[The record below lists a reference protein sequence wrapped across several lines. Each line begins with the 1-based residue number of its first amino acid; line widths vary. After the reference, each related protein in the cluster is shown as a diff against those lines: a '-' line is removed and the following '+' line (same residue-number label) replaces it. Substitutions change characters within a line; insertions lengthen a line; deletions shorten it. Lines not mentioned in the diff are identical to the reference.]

1 MQRTIA
7 ERTATNDPAIG
18 LVAMSTW
25 AGSTSASTG
34 PASARI
40 SATATAAATSPY
52 VRRKR
57 AIAAC
62 QFCRLRK
69 TKCDNVRPVCG
80 SCRHHQAR
88 CVYADGSEADGH
100 QVGLDEAASRH
111 REVLERLDDIRNL
124 LVRASPPEASSSAA
138 LEVGSPLS
146 VLSTIAGH
154 NLRHDSASPHS
165 VETDSVPGHQH
176 SPSPTAY
183 LQYTKCE
190 SVLKWPVL
198 SNVIGDEDASIDSF
212 IFDSHVRGD
221 SEQHEVDPF
230 SDRGQSSPSTRR
242 SPGHKTKAESFVN
255 HGLPEQDLAILCQ
268 KFLALVN
275 CRNPIVDAH
284 DLLSYAKSVAENGL
298 GWDAKS
304 CIVVCLVPSFIITR
318 IFSTPFRNQCP
329 VCRDIV

>member
-25 AGSTSASTG
+25 AGSTSASSG

-124 LVRASPPEASSSAA
+124 LVRSSPPNACNSATSDM
-138 LEVGSPLS
+138 GSPLS
-146 VLSTIAGH
+146 VLGTLTGNTLGHGSAGTH
-154 NLRHDSASPHS
+154 A
-165 VETDSVPGHQH
+165 VEADTVSDHHH
-176 SPSPTAY
+176 SPSPTAH

-190 SVLKWPVL
+190 SVLKWPIL
-198 SNVIGDEDASIDSF
+198 SSVIGDEDASIDSF

-221 SEQHEVDPF
+221 SDEQEADPF
-230 SDRGQSSPSTRR
+230 SSNGGQSSPSTNR
-242 SPGHKTKAESFVN
+242 STGQRNKAQSLIDQ
-255 HGLPEQDLAILCQ
+255 GMPEQDLAILCQ

-275 CRNPIVDAH
+275 CRNPILDAH
-284 DLLSYAKSVAENGL
+284 DLLSYAKSVADNGL

-304 CIVVCLVPSFIITR
+304 CIVVSLVLSFTFIR
-318 IFSTPFRNQCP
+318 IF
-329 VCRDIV
+329 